1 MARQS
6 ARPVDILVG
15 TGIKQARHATKVS
28 QTELGQALGV
38 SFQQVQKYENG
49 SNRVSAGALQI
60 IAERLKVPV
69 PWLLGLKANGRSIEE
84 ADSEIDRVMGTRDGG
99 EHASAGPDGQKDR
112 CRRARDRRADRQ
124 TGLAAAP
131 STQGRGVSRI
141 RKNCRLRRHCNRR
154 SGRVDAAPHKQRH
167 IGFVSGFIM

>member
-15 TGIKQARHATKVS
+15 TRIKQARHATKVS
-28 QTELGQALGV
+28 RTELCQALGV

-84 ADSEIDRVMGTRDGG
+84 ADSEIDRVMGTRDGY
-99 EHASAGPDGQKDR
+99 ATSAGPDGQKDR

-141 RKNCRLRRHCNRR
+141 RKNM
-154 SGRVDAAPHKQRH
+154 S
-167 IGFVSGFIM
+167 S

>member
-15 TGIKQARHATKVS
+15 TRIKQARHATKVS

-84 ADSEIDRVMGTRDGG
+84 ADSEIDRVMGTRDGY
-99 EHASAGPDGQKDR
+99 AIMQALVRMDKK
-112 CRRARDRRADRQ
+112 
-124 TGLAAAP
+124 TVAAVREIVE
-131 STQGRGVSRI
+131 Q
-141 RKNCRLRRHCNRR
+141 
-154 SGRVDAAPHKQRH
+154 
-167 IGFVSGFIM
+167 IGKLV

>member
-15 TGIKQARHATKVS
+15 TRIKQARHATKVS

-84 ADSEIDRVMGTRDGG
+84 ADSEFDRVMGTRDGY
-99 EHASAGPDGQKDR
+99 AIMQAL
-112 CRRARDRRADRQ
+112 ARMDKK
-124 TGLAAAP
+124 TVAAVREIVE
-131 STQGRGVSRI
+131 Q
-141 RKNCRLRRHCNRR
+141 
-154 SGRVDAAPHKQRH
+154 
-167 IGFVSGFIM
+167 IGKLV

>member
-15 TGIKQARHATKVS
+15 TRIKQARHATKVS

-69 PWLLGLKANGRSIEE
+69 PWLMGLKANGRSIEE
-84 ADSEIDRVMGTRDGG
+84 ADSEIDRVMGTRDGY
-99 EHASAGPDGQKDR
+99 AIVQAL
-112 CRRARDRRADRQ
+112 ARMDKK
-124 TGLAAAP
+124 TVAAVREIVE
-131 STQGRGVSRI
+131 Q
-141 RKNCRLRRHCNRR
+141 
-154 SGRVDAAPHKQRH
+154 
-167 IGFVSGFIM
+167 IGKLV

>member
-6 ARPVDILVG
+6 RRPVDILVG
-15 TGIKQARHATKVS
+15 TRIKQARHATKVS

-49 SNRVSAGALQI
+49 SNRVSASALQI

-84 ADSEIDRVMGTRDGG
+84 ADSEIDRVMGTRDGY
-99 EHASAGPDGQKDR
+99 AIMQAL
-112 CRRARDRRADRQ
+112 ARMDKK
-124 TGLAAAP
+124 TVAAVREIVEQIAKL
-131 STQGRGVSRI
+131 V
-141 RKNCRLRRHCNRR
+141 
-154 SGRVDAAPHKQRH
+154 
-167 IGFVSGFIM
+167 